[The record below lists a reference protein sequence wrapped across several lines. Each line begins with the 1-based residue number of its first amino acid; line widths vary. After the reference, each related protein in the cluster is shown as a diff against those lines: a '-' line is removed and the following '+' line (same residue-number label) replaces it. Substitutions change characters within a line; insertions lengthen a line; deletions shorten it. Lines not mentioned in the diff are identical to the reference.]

1 MAMATAL
8 RKLSTKALRGQPL
21 SRITPLYSMV
31 RRCRTLLSLFCFLF
45 SVMMRRTHVTGG
57 LFLVSSPT
65 HPPTERKEDSWRAVI
80 LI

>member
-31 RRCRTLLSLFCFLF
+31 RRRGALLSLFCLF
-45 SVMMRRTHVTGG
+45 SVMTRTHVAGG

-65 HPPTERKEDSWRAVI
+65 HPPATERKEDSWRAVI